1 MIIAPTYK
9 MLRDATLRTIT
20 ERYTQNGNL
29 IRDYSRGD
37 MVMTLVNG
45 TRILFRSA
53 DEPDRLRGPN
63 LGWAWL
69 DEAAMMTSDVWPVVL
84 GRLRENPSRAW
95 ITTTPRGMNWL
106 YDVIEGHRDDPDYA
120 LIRSSTRDN
129 PYLPRAFVQT
139 LQSGYTSDFARQE
152 IEGEFI
158 AEGGTIFRREW
169 FSIVDDAPSG
179 MRWARYWDLATSVK
193 QSADYTAAVA
203 VGLSDEGVLYLRDMV
218 RGRWEWPEAR
228 QIILRTMLAEPMTWH
243 AIEQAMHGMA
253 MFQELSRD
261 ARLANV
267 HIRKIAPKGDKVQRA
282 SVWAA
287 RAEQKGVR
295 LLRGQWNAEC
305 IDEICRFPAGTHDD
319 QVDSISGAMELV
331 AALAKG
337 RAYNGVR

>member
-1 MIIAPTYK
+1 MVIAPTYK
-9 MLRDATLRTIT
+9 MLQDATIKTMEDLYADKLVR
-20 ERYTQNGNL
+20 EFA
-29 IRDYSRGD
+29 RGK
-37 MVMTLVNG
+37 MTMTLVNG

-53 DEPDRLRGPN
+53 DVSARLRGPN

-69 DEAAMMTSDVWPVVL
+69 DEAAMMDATVWPIVL
-84 GRLRENPSRAW
+84 GRLRELPSRAW
-95 ITTTPRGMNWL
+95 ITTTPQGMNWV
-106 YDVIEGHRDDPDYA
+106 YDVIQRHRDDPDYA

-129 PYLPRAFVQT
+129 PYLPPSFVRG
-139 LQSGYTSDFARQE
+139 LEVGYTSEFALQE

-158 AEGGTIFRREW
+158 AGGGAIFKREW
-169 FSIVDDAPSG
+169 FTVVDDVPSG
-179 MRWARYWDLATSVK
+179 LRWARYWDLATSVK
-193 QSADYTAAVA
+193 QSADYTASAAVA
-203 VGLSDEGVLYLRDMV
+203 IGADGALYVRDMV

-228 QIILRTMLAEPMTWH
+228 QIILDTMLAEPATWH
-243 AIEQAMHGMA
+243 AIEQAMHGLS

-267 HIRKIAPKGDKVQRA
+267 YIRKIAPKGDKVQRA

-295 LLRGQWNAEC
+295 LLRGQWNSEC
-305 IDEICRFPAGTHDD
+305 IEEICRFPVGRHDD

-337 RAYNGVR
+337 RDYQGVR